1 VGINTVIDLEGIIKG
16 IFHQDTVGL
25 DRSLLG
31 VGISGRRE
39 DVWKGLGW

>member
-1 VGINTVIDLEGIIKG
+1 VGINTVLVLEDIIKG
-16 IFHQDTVGL
+16 IFHQDSIGL
-25 DRSLLG
+25 DSSLLG